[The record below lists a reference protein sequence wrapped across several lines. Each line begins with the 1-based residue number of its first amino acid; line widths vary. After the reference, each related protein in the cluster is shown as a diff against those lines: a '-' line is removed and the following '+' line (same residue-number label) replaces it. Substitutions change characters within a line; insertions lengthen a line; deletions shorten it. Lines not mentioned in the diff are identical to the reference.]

1 MRLMKTLL
9 KRCRNMGSRRGSV
22 TVEFVSIIPMIVL
35 MSMFIW
41 QVVIAGMA
49 VMKTQTALQDA
60 VRIASITED
69 LEEAQQKGLQSF
81 GDSSSYKLQNLE
93 VNLDEDRAV
102 ATAST
107 KIELIFMSSRTLS
120 YSETAQAP
128 VMK

>member
-1 MRLMKTLL
+1 MKTLL